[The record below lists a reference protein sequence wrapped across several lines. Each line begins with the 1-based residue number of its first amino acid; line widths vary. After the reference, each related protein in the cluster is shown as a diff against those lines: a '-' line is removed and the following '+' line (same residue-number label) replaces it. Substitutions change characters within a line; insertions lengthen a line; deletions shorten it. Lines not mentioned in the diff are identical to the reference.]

1 MNDLSSINPAD
12 LNPFFSSN
20 SAGLSSLGGGASFN
34 SLVDQMLANPSTATP
49 QNARLA
55 FAEAQQADNL
65 ALGGMFADP
74 SSSLGLAAAGLGG
87 GDLFALPG
95 WAYQAASLSGDP
107 QIESLI
113 NLYNQESSLIQNQ
126 LMGGNST
133 GLLGGGS
140 GLFDGLA

>member
-1 MNDLSSINPAD
+1 MNDLSSINPEG
-12 LNPFFSSN
+12 LNPLFSSN
-20 SAGLSSLGGGASFN
+20 SAALSSLDGGASFN
-34 SLVDQMLANPSTATP
+34 SLVDQMLANPSTATSK
-49 QNARLA
+49 NAKLA

-74 SSSLGLAAAGLGG
+74 SSSLGLAAGLGG

-95 WAYQAASLSGDP
+95 WATQAASLSGDP
-107 QIESLI
+107 QMQSLI

-126 LMGGNST
+126 LLGGNST
-133 GLLGGGS
+133 GLPGEGSS

>member
-12 LNPFFSSN
+12 LNPLVFPSSA
-20 SAGLSSLGGGASFN
+20 SLSSLDGGASFN
-34 SLVDQMLANPSTATP
+34 SLVDQMLADPSTATP
-49 QNARLA
+49 KNARLA

-65 ALGGMFADP
+65 ALGGMFQDP
-74 SSSLGLAAAGLGG
+74 STSLGLAAGLGG
-87 GDLFALPG
+87 GDLFALPA

-113 NLYNQESSLIQNQ
+113 NLYNQESSLVQNQ
-126 LMGGNST
+126 LLGGNST

>member
-1 MNDLSSINPAD
+1 MNDISPINPED
-12 LNPFFSSN
+12 LNPIFSPG

-34 SLVDQMLANPSTATP
+34 SIVDQMLADPSTATP
-49 QNARLA
+49 QKARLA
-55 FAEAQQADNL
+55 FAQAQQADNL
-65 ALGGMFADP
+65 ALSGMFADP
-74 SSSLGLAAAGLGG
+74 SSSLGSLAAGLGG
-87 GDLFALPG
+87 GDLFALPD

-113 NLYNQESSLIQNQ
+113 NLYNQEASLVQNQ
-126 LMGGNST
+126 LLGGDST